1 MKAIFLV
8 SLLILLLPGGSAE
21 AAPDLYVGDAVVLDQ
36 GGAERSRAL
45 PVALEQVLQ
54 KLTGLRQFDD
64 YPLVE
69 ASLDRAP
76 ELLLSYHYSTLTRT
90 LSDGAG
96 MEELHLVARL
106 AETAVDEMVRAL
118 QLPLWQPARP
128 PLVAWQIIDD
138 GLGRRVMP
146 VEFDYTRQAMTRV
159 AEQRGLPL
167 EWPSPDDEGVFA
179 VDEQILWGGYTEDLV
194 SPQGEGILIAAARRE
209 GANWSV
215 RINVGYQGQHWTW
228 RLEELDLETALVDG
242 MQQAVDQIAAVHSI
256 AASDLGSWQHEMTVS
271 GLGGPDDYRRC
282 LTYLQGISVVEDVA
296 VVSAQPGA
304 VTFRLALTALP
315 RYLEEALDAGNVI
328 ERIEPGSDYA
338 LVAVIDDER

>member
-1 MKAIFLV
+1 MKAICLV
-8 SLLILLLPGGSAE
+8 SLLILVLPGGFAE
-21 AAPDLYVGDAVVLDQ
+21 AAPDLYVGEAVVLDQ
-36 GGAERSRAL
+36 GGAERRRAL
-45 PVALEQVLQ
+45 PLALQQVLQ

-64 YPLVE
+64 YPLVD

-76 ELLLSYHYSTLTRT
+76 EMLVSYHYSTLART
-90 LSDGAG
+90 LSDGAET
-96 MEELHLVARL
+96 EELHLVARFS
-106 AETAVDEMVRAL
+106 ETAVDEMVRGL
-118 QLPLWQPARP
+118 QLPLWQPARQ
-128 PLVAWQIIDD
+128 PLLVWQIIDD
-138 GLGRRVMP
+138 GLGRRIMP

-209 GANWSV
+209 GASWSV

-228 RLEELDLETALVDG
+228 RLDNLDLEGALVDG
-242 MQQAVDQIAAVHSI
+242 MQQAVDQIAAVNSI
-256 AASDLGSWQHEMTVS
+256 AASDLGSWQHEMTVA

-282 LTYLQGISVVEDVA
+282 LDYLQGISVVEDVA

-315 RYLEEALDAGNVI
+315 RYLEEALDAGNVV
-328 ERIEPGSDYA
+328 ERIDPESDYA
-338 LVAVIDDER
+338 LVAVAEDEL